1 MKKRAVRWD
10 KPELIYFKEAIG
22 YIRKDSDQNADKV
35 MSEIL
40 LKVKELSTRPEI
52 HPPDKYKKDNNGA
65 YRAFELHRYRI
76 AYLVKE
82 EEIIIIRVR
91 HSSMEPQEY

>member
-1 MKKRAVRWD
+1 MKKRAIRWD
-10 KPELIYFKEAIG
+10 KPALIFFKDAIS

-35 MSEIL
+35 KNEIL
-40 LKVKELSTRPEI
+40 KRIRELSIRPEI
-52 HPPDKYKKDNNGA
+52 HGPDKYKQNNTGA

-82 EEIIIIRVR
+82 QEIIIIRIK
-91 HSSMEPQEY
+91 HSSQEPQEY

>member
-1 MKKRAVRWD
+1 
-10 KPELIYFKEAIG
+10 
-22 YIRKDSDQNADKV
+22 
-35 MSEIL
+35 
-40 LKVKELSTRPEI
+40 LSTRPEI